1 MDETSK
7 LTKHY
12 LRRKYV
18 YDAIEFDPE
27 DAESTPVDEH
37 STLNGIEVVWKTFHI
52 LNSNALARSTVPQ
65 CLENNRLGS
74 ALVYCLDSKVKGALI
89 PLRIVG
95 SFFEFIPARLGR
107 NAALDDAV
115 SCICAIYCGNPAT
128 PYNMHKEV
136 CKSYVK
142 ALSSLRACLD
152 DDAVRMESETLCAS
166 ILLQMCEVRLFY
178 VLNLRRWL
186 TETPC
191 LARCQYRHRGM
202 EPACSWDCLSSL
214 LAGCP
219 EIYERLRS
227 RAAGVPAN
235 LCRMYCI

>member
-1 MDETSK
+1 M
-7 LTKHY
+7 
-12 LRRKYV
+12 
-18 YDAIEFDPE
+18 YDAIDFNSEE
-27 DAESTPVDEH
+27 AGSTLVDED
-37 STLNGIEVVWKTFHI
+37 STLDGIEVVWKSFHI
-52 LNSNALARSTVPQ
+52 LNSNRLAKSTVPQ
-65 CLENNRLGS
+65 CLENNHLGS

-89 PLRIVG
+89 PLRTVG

-115 SCICAIYCGNPAT
+115 SCVCAIYSGNPAT

-152 DDAVRMESETLCAS
+152 DDAVRTESETLCAS

-178 VLNLRRWL
+178 MLSFRRWL
-186 TETPC
+186 TVILW
-191 LARCQYRHRGM
+191 LARYQYWHRGM
-202 EPACSWDCLSSL
+202 ESACSWDCLSSL
-214 LAGCP
+214 LAGRP

-227 RAAGVPAN
+227 RAAGVPAD
-235 LCRMYCI
+235 LCRKYCI

>member
-1 MDETSK
+1 MDETSR
-7 LTKHY
+7 LTKYY

-18 YDAIEFDPE
+18 YDAIDFDPE
-27 DAESTPVDEH
+27 EAESTLVDEG

-52 LNSNALARSTVPQ
+52 LNSNVLAKSTVPQ

-107 NAALDDAV
+107 NTALDDAV
-115 SCICAIYCGNPAT
+115 SCICAIYSGNPAT

-142 ALSSLRACLD
+142 AISSLRACLD
-152 DDAVRMESETLCAS
+152 DEAVRMESETLCAS
-166 ILLQMCEVRLFY
+166 ILLQICEVRLF
-178 VLNLRRWL
+178 
-186 TETPC
+186 
-191 LARCQYRHRGM
+191 
-202 EPACSWDCLSSL
+202 
-214 LAGCP
+214 
-219 EIYERLRS
+219 
-227 RAAGVPAN
+227 
-235 LCRMYCI
+235 